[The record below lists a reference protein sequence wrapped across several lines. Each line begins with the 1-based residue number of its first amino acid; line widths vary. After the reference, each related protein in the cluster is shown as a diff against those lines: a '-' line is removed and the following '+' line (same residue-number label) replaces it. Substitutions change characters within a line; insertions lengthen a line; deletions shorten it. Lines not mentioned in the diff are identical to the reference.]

1 MSTNKN
7 SYKIFYRFKFDYKLD
22 QKRSVNKDIKTD
34 KDLSDFDVKDSTNN
48 KEFNDK
54 NITKIWEIH
63 STSADI
69 KTLCSLPKELLPK
82 NISNRKII
90 TLRIINLKTLTEVF
104 SDSFTQ

>member
-7 SYKIFYRFKFDYKLD
+7 SYKIFYRVKFDYKLD
-22 QKRSVNKDIKTD
+22 QKRTVTKDIKTD
-34 KDLSDFDVKDSTNN
+34 
-48 KEFNDK
+48 
-54 NITKIWEIH
+54 